1 MSRNR
6 TARGAALIAA
16 TGIALTAMT
25 AALATVSG
33 CAATRTAETDKDALF
48 SGVDTAIADFKRK
61 DPGLELW
68 FDHAYGFAIFPR
80 VEKAAI
86 GVGGAGGEGV
96 VYNQGVSTGNS
107 RLAQGTIGLQLGGQS
122 FREVIFFE
130 DAASLAEFTDGSFEL
145 AATINA
151 IAAEEGSAS
160 KATYQDGVAVFT
172 VSTGGLMFE
181 ASVGGQTFDYAPW

>member
-1 MSRNR
+1 MTHRR
-6 TARGAALIAA
+6 
-16 TGIALTAMT
+16 T
-25 AALATVSG
+25 AALVATCIATTTVLAAISA
-33 CAATRTAETDKDALF
+33 CAATRTAESDKDEMF
-48 SGVDTAIADFKRK
+48 SDVGVAIKAFKK
-61 DPGLELW
+61 QDPGLDLW
-68 FDHAYGFAIFPR
+68 FDHAYGYAVFPR

-96 VYNQGVSTGNS
+96 VYDQGVSSGNS

-130 DAASLAEFTDGSFEL
+130 DAATLAEFTDGTFEL

-172 VSTGGLMFE
+172 MSTGGLMFE
-181 ASVGGQTFDYAPW
+181 ASVGGQTFDFAPW